1 VQNIEICTLFFDLF
15 LTNVRNIRAGVVDA
29 AAAAAASVLSYRQLR
44 RCNSTTLL
52 TSSHSSVYALGF
64 VLASPHLDPDV
75 YYSDDGTDSHRVM
88 RGSAPAPFTAA
99 CPAHFSAMPGQRLR
113 VALYSFGARLPP
125 AAEEDTAGTPAGRD
139 QPAEHLSPKAFVG
152 APPAVIEL
160 PPSSCPVSVNVR
172 EGRGSMPRHDN
183 DICRPQRHRQR
194 HLYTSNGTSVELFIT
209 GIDVDDDHRRMS
221 PVEFHRWNFILKL
234 EGKHRDHL

>member
-1 VQNIEICTLFFDLF
+1 MSISFSLDNRS
-15 LTNVRNIRAGVVDA
+15 NVITGCGMVELDDA
-29 AAAAAASVLSYRQLR
+29 VLSYRQLR

-64 VLASPHLDPDV
+64 VLASRHLDPDS
-75 YYSDDGTDSHRVM
+75 YYSSNDDDVWSDYWAIP
-88 RGSAPAPFTAA
+88 GSVPAPFTAA
-99 CPAHFSAMPGQRLR
+99 CPAQFSALPGQRLR
-113 VALYSFGARLPP
+113 VALYSFGARLPDDDSTTGP
-125 AAEEDTAGTPAGRD
+125 DRPEQG
-139 QPAEHLSPKAFVG
+139 HLPPKAFVG

-172 EGRGSMPRHDN
+172 EARDAAPQHDN

-194 HLYTSNGTSVELFIT
+194 HLYTTNGTSVELFIT
-209 GIDVDDDHRRMS
+209 GIDVDDEHRRVP

-234 EGKHRDHL
+234 EGKLDRQFYASKLRT

>member
-1 VQNIEICTLFFDLF
+1 M
-15 LTNVRNIRAGVVDA
+15 
-29 AAAAAASVLSYRQLR
+29 LSYRQLR

-64 VLASPHLDPDV
+64 VLASRHLDPDS
-75 YYSDDGTDSHRVM
+75 YYSYNDDGSHYEAM
-88 RGSAPAPFTAA
+88 PGSAPAPFTAA
-99 CPAHFSAMPGQRLR
+99 CPAQFSALPGQRLR
-113 VALYSFGARLPP
+113 VALYSFGARLPDD
-125 AAEEDTAGTPAGRD
+125 ASTTGRD
-139 QPAEHLSPKAFVG
+139 RPEQGHLPPKAFVG

-172 EGRGSMPRHDN
+172 EARDAAPRHDN

-194 HLYTSNGTSVELFIT
+194 HLYTTNGTSVELFIT
-209 GIDVDDDHRRMS
+209 GIEVDDDHRHVP

-234 EGKHRDHL
+234 EGKLRPQFCTGKIRTQLLQKYRPRNVNSLS

>member
-1 VQNIEICTLFFDLF
+1 MLADKLKIQNDKYAFQSW
-15 LTNVRNIRAGVVDA
+15 RNLMRNDIMVDDA
-29 AAAAAASVLSYRQLR
+29 VLSYSQLR

-64 VLASPHLDPDV
+64 VLASPHVVPDT
-75 YYSDDGTDSHRVM
+75 YYLNADDSDYRSIT
-88 RGSAPAPFTAA
+88 GSAPAPFTAA
-99 CPAHFSAMPGQRLR
+99 CPARFSALPGQRLR
-113 VALYSFGARLPP
+113 VALYSFGARLPVD
-125 AAEEDTAGTPAGRD
+125 AATTDRD
-139 QPAEHLSPKAFVG
+139 RPDQGHLSPKAFVG

-172 EGRGSMPRHDN
+172 EGRDSTPRHDS
-183 DICRPQRHRQR
+183 DICRPQRRRQR

-209 GIDVDDDHRRMS
+209 GVDVDDDHKHVP

-234 EGKHRDHL
+234 EGKQRPQFH